1 MTQDISIRVPILARV
16 EGEGALELDIE
27 QGQIHNLKLRI
38 YEPPRFFEQLLVGR
52 PYQEVMDVV
61 ARICGICP
69 VAYQMSAAQ
78 ALEQIFALQI
88 SPWTH
93 AMRRLFYCGEWLESH
108 GLHIHLL
115 AAPDFLG
122 FDSAPAMAQRY
133 PDELRRGLRLHELG
147 NDLVSLFGG
156 RAVHPVGACV
166 GGFYRAP
173 AQADAD
179 ALLTRLRAIEADA
192 AALVTWTAT
201 LPLTDLTSD
210 FVSVALS
217 HPDEY
222 AITTGRLRSSDGL
235 DLPIADYNLHFQE
248 SQVAHSSALHSHLHG
263 NTYLTGPLARVNLNW
278 AQLPKVVRDNALAT
292 GLTFPSRNMFHSI
305 VARAIEIH
313 FSVVEAIRLLSDYRP
328 TKTPNLGQT
337 QIGPTQTPN
346 LGPKQIPKLA
356 VVPRAGE
363 GFGCTEA
370 PRGIL
375 WHHYRTDA
383 EGRIVFARIVPPTSQ
398 NQARIEEDLRTSLIR
413 FGLDQPADELR
424 LFSEKVIRNYDPC
437 ISCATHFLDLRLN
450 RRG

>member
-27 QGQIHNLKLRI
+27 RGQIQNLKLRI

-52 PYQEVMDVV
+52 PYQEVLDVV

-78 ALEQIFALQI
+78 ALEQIFGLQI
-88 SPWTH
+88 TPWTH

-192 AALVTWTAT
+192 AALVGWTAT
-201 LPLTDLTSD
+201 LPLEDLDSD
-210 FVSVALS
+210 FISVALA
-217 HPDEY
+217 HPNEY
-222 AITTGRLRSSDGL
+222 AITEGRLRSSNGL
-235 DLPIADYNLHFQE
+235 DLPIADYDLHFHE

-263 NTYLTGPLARVNLNW
+263 KTYLTGPLARVNLNW
-278 AQLPKVVRDNALAT
+278 AQLPQVVRDNALAT

-328 TKTPNLGQT
+328 N
-337 QIGPTQTPN
+337 QTPT
-346 LGPKQIPKLA
+346 LTVEPC
-356 VVPRAGE
+356 AGE

-383 EGRIVFARIVPPTSQ
+383 EGRIEFARIVPPTSQ
-398 NQARIEEDLRTSLIR
+398 NQARIEEDLRDSLIR
-413 FGLDQPADELR
+413 FGLDQPADALR
-424 LFSEKVIRNYDPC
+424 LLSEKVIRNYDPC

>member
-1 MTQDISIRVPILARV
+1 MTSDISIRVPILARV

-27 QGQIHNLKLRI
+27 RGQIHDLKLRI

-52 PYQEVMDVV
+52 SYQEVLDVV

-88 SPWTH
+88 SPWTQ

-179 ALLTRLRAIEADA
+179 ALLTRLRAIEPEA
-192 AALVTWTAT
+192 AALVGWTAT
-201 LPLTDLTSD
+201 LPLTDLSND

-222 AITTGRLRSSDGL
+222 AINRGRLRSSAGL
-235 DLPIADYNLHFQE
+235 DLAVADYNRHFHE
-248 SQVAHSSALHSHLHG
+248 SQVAHSSALHCHLQG
-263 NTYLTGPLARVNLNW
+263 KTYLTGPLARVNLNW
-278 AQLPKVVRDNALAT
+278 AQLPEVVRDNALVS

-313 FSVVEAIRLLSDYRP
+313 FSVVEANRLLCDYR
-328 TKTPNLGQT
+328 
-337 QIGPTQTPN
+337 PTQTPN
-346 LGPKQIPKLA
+346 MS

-383 EGRIVFARIVPPTSQ
+383 QGIIEFARIVPPTSQ
-398 NQARIEEDLRTSLIR
+398 NQARIEEDLRSSLIQ
-413 FGLDQPADELR
+413 FGLDQPADALR
-424 LFSEKVIRNYDPC
+424 LLSEQVIRNYDPC

>member
-27 QGQIHNLKLRI
+27 RGQIHDLKLRI

-52 PYQEVMDVV
+52 SYQEVLDVV

-88 SPWTH
+88 SPWTQ

-179 ALLTRLRAIEADA
+179 ALLTRLRAIEPEA
-192 AALVTWTAT
+192 AALVGWTAT
-201 LPLTDLTSD
+201 LPLTDLSSD

-222 AITTGRLRSSDGL
+222 AINQGRLRSSAGL
-235 DLPIADYNLHFQE
+235 DLAVADYNRYFHE
-248 SQVAHSSALHSHLHG
+248 SQVAHSSALHSHLQG
-263 NTYLTGPLARVNLNW
+263 KTYLTGPLARINLNW
-278 AQLPKVVRDNALAT
+278 AQLPEVVRDNALVS
-292 GLTFPSRNMFHSI
+292 GLNFPSRNMFHSI

-328 TKTPNLGQT
+328 T
-337 QIGPTQTPN
+337 QTPN
-346 LGPKQIPKLA
+346 LR

-383 EGRIVFARIVPPTSQ
+383 QGIIEFARIVPPTSQ
-398 NQARIEEDLRTSLIR
+398 NQARIEEDLRSSLIQ
-413 FGLDQPADELR
+413 FGLDQPADALR
-424 LFSEKVIRNYDPC
+424 LLSEQVIRSYDPC